1 MAGEELKV
9 PVSIPVE
16 TNADEAADSVES
28 LRDRIMGSTESIK
41 AMSGT
46 LRQLRGTSD
55 EVKAAKAQLT
65 TKIQAMQGAVS
76 AASLKLVQQGT
87 TYDAVAQKEKKF
99 LEQKKKLA
107 AEMKKG
113 EEAHTKDRMQAMG
126 AAIGHA
132 GGPVASL
139 KGKLDSLKA
148 VMGES
153 SGATGL
159 LTLAAAGLV
168 AAVAALVVGA
178 GAGAV
183 ALGKFI
189 LTSANTARSAN
200 LLREAWSGTAK
211 NASNLGDQVDAL
223 SNKVP
228 TGKAALNDLAISLM
242 KSKIGGQATV
252 DAFNAVAQASAA
264 LGDEAGGKIKDFI
277 ERGRMMGRMRIDPRE
292 MLEGF
297 GNLDFK
303 DIAGALAKEM
313 HVSVADA
320 TKALYEGRVKL
331 GDGAKAIREAVER
344 KFGNI
349 NLRKMLDLNVMSEKL
364 HEKWA
369 SLTKDVNLEPLL
381 KPLGELG
388 KLFDDSTVTGKML
401 KSLVTAFGT
410 GMVTAMT
417 AAIPLAKQFFEGL
430 VLGSMK
436 AYLAFLQLKQATKGM
451 FGGGEFLKD
460 GQVVEGALYAVKVAA
475 AAAVLAVAALG
486 VGVAIM
492 VAPFYALY
500 KVNQLVTKAITG
512 LSDEIKSID
521 WKATG
526 GAVVDGL
533 IAGLSAG
540 PLALSKAVKAIATS
554 IKSTFTGE
562 MKIQSPSR
570 EMFALAKQ
578 IPAGTVGGI
587 EAGTPA
593 VRDASAAMA
602 DTVRG
607 GAAGMGRGGASAG
620 GGSPI
625 ALHVHVHTSGGASA
639 AAVVSSPSFLASLTK
654 AVEDLLVSQG
664 IPVQS

>member
-9 PVSIPVE
+9 PIGIPVE

-65 TKIQAMQGAVS
+65 AKIQSMQGAVS

-107 AEMKKG
+107 DEMKKG
-113 EEAHTKDRMQAMG
+113 EESKTKDRMSAMSS
-126 AAIGHA
+126 AIGQA

-153 SGATGL
+153 SGASGL

-168 AAVAALVVGA
+168 AAIAALVVGA
-178 GAGAV
+178 AAGAV

-228 TGKAALNDLAISLM
+228 TSKAALNDLAISLM

-320 TKALYEGRVKL
+320 TAALYEGRVKL

-410 GMVTAMT
+410 GMVSAMT
-417 AAIPLAKQFFEGL
+417 AAIPLAKEFFEGL
-430 VLGSMK
+430 VLGAMK
-436 AYLAFLQLKQATKGM
+436 GYLAFLQLKQATKGM
-451 FGGGEFLKD
+451 FGGEFLKD
-460 GQVVEGALYAVKVAA
+460 GEAVKLAMGATELACYGIVA
-475 AAAVLAVAALG
+475 AVAAVALAFAPFIY
-486 VGVAIM
+486 VGVQ
-492 VAPFYALY
+492 V
-500 KVNQLVTKAITG
+500 VKAFNG
-512 LSDEIKSID
+512 IKDVIGDTD
-521 WKATG
+521 WTATG
-526 GAVVDGL
+526 KAVIDGL
-533 IAGLSAG
+533 IAGLAYG
-540 PLALSKAVKAIATS
+540 PTKIIAAVKGIASS
-554 IKSTFTGE
+554 IKNTFTGE

-570 EMFALAKQ
+570 EMFALGKQ
-578 IPAGTVGGI
+578 VPAGTVGGI

-593 VRDASAAMA
+593 VGSATSAMA

-607 GAAGMGRGGASAG
+607 GASGMGGGGTSGG

-625 ALHVHVHTSGGASA
+625 ALHVHVHTTGGASA

-664 IPVQS
+664 VPVQS